1 MRQRGCPAPWP
12 GLPPLQACRYRRVNR
27 PNLWSEQKE
36 ILFEDNHLLVIN
48 KPAGLL
54 VQGDETGDEPLS
66 KKAAEYLK
74 FKYKKPGEAF
84 VGVVHRIDRP
94 VSGIVILA
102 KTSKALSRLNELF
115 RDNKVH
121 KTYWALTGKPP
132 VPETG
137 QLVHWLVKDPMR
149 NVTKAYP
156 ERHGQGQRSELSYEL
171 LGPAA
176 NRYLLQV
183 NPVTGRPHQIR
194 VQLATGLGTPIV
206 GDVKYG
212 FLNPLPDVSI
222 ALHAR
227 QLELQHPV
235 TKEALTFMAP
245 LPEAPH
251 WDAAREFYKE

>member
-1 MRQRGCPAPWP
+1 M
-12 GLPPLQACRYRRVNR
+12 NR
-27 PNLWSEQKE
+27 PNLWAEGQE
-36 ILFEDNHLLVIN
+36 IIFEDNHLLVIN
-48 KPAGLL
+48 KPAGIL

-66 KKAAEYLK
+66 RKAEEYLK
-74 FKYKKPGEAF
+74 FKYKKPGAAF
-84 VGVVHRIDRP
+84 VGVCHRIDRP
-94 VSGIVILA
+94 VSGIVVLA

-115 RDNKVH
+115 RDSQMK

-132 VPETG
+132 VPEQG
-137 QLVHWLVKDPMR
+137 KLVHWLVKDPMR

-227 QLELQHPV
+227 QLEIQHPV
-235 TKEALTFMAP
+235 TKEALTLVAP
-245 LPEAPH
+245 LPDAPH
-251 WDAAREFYKE
+251 WDAARAFGK

>member
-1 MRQRGCPAPWP
+1 VWPDNVPAVLWGPALP
-12 GLPPLQACRYRRVNR
+12 LSPPLSPPHPDVNR
-27 PNLWSEQKE
+27 PNLWSEQNE

-48 KPAGLL
+48 KPAGIL
-54 VQGDETGDEPLS
+54 
-66 KKAAEYLK
+66 
-74 FKYKKPGEAF
+74 
-84 VGVVHRIDRP
+84 

-102 KTSKALSRLNELF
+102 KTSKALSRLNEMF
-115 RDNKVH
+115 RDNLVK

-132 VPETG
+132 VPEQGT
-137 QLVHWLVKDPMR
+137 LVHWLVKDTIR
-149 NVTKAYP
+149 NVTKAYS
-156 ERHGQGQRSELSYEL
+156 ERHTQGQRSELSYEL

-194 VQLATGLGTPIV
+194 VQLSTGLGLPIV

-227 QLELQHPV
+227 QLEIQHPV
-235 TKEALTFMAP
+235 TKEALKFVAP
-245 LPEAPH
+245 LPDAPH
-251 WDAAREFYKE
+251 WDGARALAT

>member
-1 MRQRGCPAPWP
+1 
-12 GLPPLQACRYRRVNR
+12 VNR
-27 PNLWSEQKE
+27 PNLWSEQEE

-48 KPAGLL
+48 KPAGIL

-66 KKAAEYLK
+66 DKAAEYLK

-84 VGVVHRIDRP
+84 IGVCHRIDRP
-94 VSGIVILA
+94 VSGVVILA

-115 RDNKVH
+115 RDNKVK

-132 VPETG
+132 VPESGT
-137 QLVHWLVKDPMR
+137 LVHWLVKDPVR
-149 NVTKAYP
+149 NVTKAYT
-156 ERHGQGQRSELSYEL
+156 ERHTQGQRSELSYQL

-176 NRYLLQV
+176 NRQLVQV

-227 QLELQHPV
+227 QLEIQHPV
-235 TKEALTFMAP
+235 TKENLVFTAP
-245 LPEAPH
+245 LPSAPH
-251 WDAAREFYKE
+251 WDAARAMAQ

>member
-1 MRQRGCPAPWP
+1 M
-12 GLPPLQACRYRRVNR
+12 NR
-27 PNLWSEQKE
+27 PNLWSEQEE

-48 KPAGLL
+48 KPAGIL

-66 KKAAEYLK
+66 DKAAEYLK

-84 VGVVHRIDRP
+84 IGVCHRIDRP
-94 VSGIVILA
+94 VSGVVILA

-115 RDNKVH
+115 RDNKVK

-132 VPETG
+132 VPESG
-137 QLVHWLVKDPMR
+137 LLVHWLVKDPIR
-149 NVTKAYP
+149 NVTKAYT
-156 ERHGQGQRSELSYEL
+156 ERHTQGQRSELSYQL
-171 LGPAA
+171 LGPAG
-176 NRYLLQV
+176 NRQLVQV

-227 QLELQHPV
+227 QLEIQHPV
-235 TKEALTFMAP
+235 TKENLVFTAP
-245 LPEAPH
+245 LPAAPH
-251 WDAAREFYKE
+251 WDAARELMGTK

>member
-1 MRQRGCPAPWP
+1 M
-12 GLPPLQACRYRRVNR
+12 NR

-54 VQGDETGDEPLS
+54 VQGDATGDEPLS
-66 KKAAEYLK
+66 NKAAEYLQ
-74 FKYKKPGEAF
+74 FKYKKPGAAF
-84 VGVVHRIDRP
+84 VGVCHRLDRP
-94 VSGIVILA
+94 VSGVVVLA

-115 RDNKVH
+115 RDSRLT
-121 KTYWALTGKPP
+121 KTYLALTGMPP
-132 VPETG
+132 VPESGT
-137 QLVHWLVKDPMR
+137 LIHWLVKDTVR

-156 ERHGQGQRSELSYEL
+156 DKHGQGLRSELRYEL
-171 LGPAA
+171 LGPAGSR
-176 NRYLLQV
+176 NLLQV

-212 FLNPLPDVSI
+212 YLAPLPDVSI

-235 TKEALTFMAP
+235 TKQPMTFVAP
-245 LPEAPH
+245 LPDAAH
-251 WDAAREFYKE
+251 WDEARGFIKTIGV